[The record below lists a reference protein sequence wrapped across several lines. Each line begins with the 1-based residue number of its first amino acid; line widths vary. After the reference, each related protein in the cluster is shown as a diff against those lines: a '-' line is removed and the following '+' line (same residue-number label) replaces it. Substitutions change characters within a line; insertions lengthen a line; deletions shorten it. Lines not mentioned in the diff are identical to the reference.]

1 MGVNRI
7 STGKSRAQLDAEIR
21 EALLRPISRGPVSTP
36 ETLRDFSERVARESK
51 SRQKRMH
58 QALLRHPA
66 LIVTDRRGRRTL
78 LISSGEMS
86 NPAEGAHRV
95 TKLLPDGPEGHIT
108 RKSVTR
114 LAQDLSRDLMPER
127 IEPASEEQ
135 VMAWVS
141 TPEYEEGSEHVLEMQ
156 RRNRR

>member
-1 MGVNRI
+1 MAK
-7 STGKSRAQLDAEIR
+7 TRAQLDAEIAEILQQPLSRDPIAPSESLR
-21 EALLRPISRGPVSTP
+21 EFA
-36 ETLRDFSERVARESK
+36 ERVSQDSK
-51 SRQKRMH
+51 RRQKRLH

-86 NPAEGAHRV
+86 NPEEGAHRV

-108 RKSVTR
+108 RRSVAR

-127 IEPASEEQ
+127 IEPADDTR
-135 VMAWVS
+135 VTAWVS
-141 TPEYEEGSEHVLEMQ
+141 TPEYVEGAEHVLEMQ